1 MIRERLSREDPN
13 GPGFLRPGA
22 PRGEKNPFC
31 FLLDLPRVR
40 SQNCHPLLG
49 WRWNGLGLGLGLG
62 LRLGIGLRLRL
73 KDPGT
78 NFQLTAHKTST

>member
-31 FLLDLPRVR
+31 FSSGPPSSLEPELPSTFRLEMERARAWAQAQAQR
-40 SQNCHPLLG
+40 SRDKFPTHS
-49 WRWNGLGLGLGLG
+49 
-62 LRLGIGLRLRL
+62 
-73 KDPGT
+73 
-78 NFQLTAHKTST
+78 TSD